1 VQSLTAGMAVAA
13 SGPPVHL
20 VHLHN
25 FRGLAIAF
33 IVATHCIS
41 AFDWS
46 DSPQLEGIVKR
57 AMANGTVFFA
67 FIAGYLFE
75 HLAPRY
81 RPGAYL
87 ANKLKNVLLP
97 YLLVSALPIAAIL
110 WAGNR
115 PGVAAS
121 VFELPLWAQ
130 ALYFVT
136 TGAHVAPFWFIPT
149 IAVFYLVSPLLHR
162 VFRHERSY
170 AVLPLLV
177 VLSILVPRGNLQPLQ
192 SFVHF
197 LSIWVLGMACC
208 HFRLH
213 VDVWLDRYLGSLLVV
228 VAVLMVLD
236 LYLADGSHS
245 AYSLLGKMMLS
256 LLLLGVLGRLG
267 SVANRWLALM
277 GSLSFGIFFLHSY
290 LITAAK
296 FAVHQLL
303 GDLPDGSLAGLV
315 LAAMLA
321 SVASIGLVLA
331 IQRLLGAR
339 SRLFIGV

>member
-1 VQSLTAGMAVAA
+1 MQSLTAGAAAVV
-13 SGPPVHL
+13 SGRPAHL
-20 VHLHN
+20 AHLHN

-46 DSPQLEGIVKR
+46 ESPRLEDIVKR
-57 AMANGTVFFA
+57 VMANGTVFFA

-81 RPGAYL
+81 QPGTYL
-87 ANKLKNVLLP
+87 VTKFKYVLLP
-97 YLLVSALPIAAIL
+97 YLIISALPIATIL
-110 WAGNR
+110 WVGNR

-136 TGAHVAPFWFIPT
+136 TGAHVSPFWFIPT
-149 IAVFYLVSPLLHR
+149 IAVFYLVSPLLHSI
-162 VFRHERSY
+162 FRHQLSY

-177 VLSILVPRGNLQPLQ
+177 VVSILVPRGNLHPLQ

-197 LSIWVLGMACC
+197 LSIWVMGMACC
-208 HFRLH
+208 RFRLR
-213 VDVWLDRYLGSLLVV
+213 VDPWLDRYLGILLVV
-228 VAVLMVLD
+228 TAVLMALD

-245 AYSLLGKMMLS
+245 AYSLLGKMTLS

-267 SVANRWLALM
+267 GVANRWLALM

-296 FAVHQLL
+296 FAVHRLL
-303 GDLPDGSLAGLV
+303 GELPDGNLAGLA
-315 LAAMLA
+315 LAAVLA

-331 IQRLLGAR
+331 IQHLLGAR